1 MKTHHKIQ
9 QYVCSQCPKKYHT
22 VTQLNH
28 HLGTHGITIKT
39 QIAPRGEYACNL
51 CPTFFNDEAQ
61 LKRHIQRHAD
71 GRFFPCTTS
80 GCNEG
85 FSSKNQLN
93 KHLQNQHPNEYHR
106 KKQVPLS
113 LLQLTGSPQ
122 YSPSRTKI
130 KTEEDVRVPTSSHLG
145 QIPLHSNCKFHSNLY
160 SLILN
165 FDCRSER
172 NNRHQ
177 SLIAISSSSNVV

>member
-9 QYVCSQCPKKYHT
+9 QYVCSQCPKKFHT

-71 GRFFPCTTS
+71 GRYFPCNVS

-93 KHLQNQHPNEYHR
+93 KHVQNQHPNDFTR
-106 KKQVPLS
+106 KRDSRQVPLS
-113 LLQLTGSPQ
+113 LLQLTGNPNFD
-122 YSPSRTKI
+122 PSKTKI
-130 KTEEDVRVPTSSHLG
+130 KIEEDVTLPVHNHHVT
-145 QIPLHSNCKFHSNLY
+145 QI
-160 SLILN
+160 
-165 FDCRSER
+165 
-172 NNRHQ
+172 Q
-177 SLIAISSSSNVV
+177 SKNK

>member
-9 QYVCSQCPKKYHT
+9 QYVCSQCPKKFHT

-71 GRFFPCTTS
+71 GRYFPCTSS

-93 KHLQNQHPNEYHR
+93 KHLQNVHPNEYHR
-106 KKQVPLS
+106 KKDARHVPLS
-113 LLQLTGSPQ
+113 LLQLQNNPH
-122 YSPSRTKI
+122 YNHAKPKI
-130 KTEEDVRVPTSSHLG
+130 KIEDDVRV
-145 QIPLHSNCKFHSNLY
+145 
-160 SLILN
+160 
-165 FDCRSER
+165 
-172 NNRHQ
+172 
-177 SLIAISSSSNVV
+177 SSSNHVAHQIQSKDCFKCYAVKLSFNF